1 MHSQQ
6 IIYCSWNEMLKTK
19 STRNWTNF
27 ECLEMEVNP
36 LSIILVKSDSK
47 GDRLLFRYPFVIT
60 NNESNQKKKRHPYS
74 LITQEDILQSP
85 LPQTSNI
92 HQGNLQI
99 FFPFRRK
106 NNEFHWQGNCRAS
119 QMKFFRLC
127 LRSNRNCVTRNSSW
141 RSSTWNLWF
150 IKSTQ

>member
-1 MHSQQ
+1 
-6 IIYCSWNEMLKTK
+6 
-19 STRNWTNF
+19 
-27 ECLEMEVNP
+27 MEVNP

-92 HQGNLQI
+92 HQGNNI
-99 FFPFRRK
+99 FVLYTLTFYA
-106 NNEFHWQGNCRAS
+106 NEIVLGQLSGFTDEVLSTLFAVKPELCNQ
-119 QMKFFRLC
+119 KFELKV
-127 LRSNRNCVTRNSSW
+127 SNLNIDHPSM
-141 RSSTWNLWF
+141 L
-150 IKSTQ
+150 